1 MTAEGT
7 KVRVVSMPSWELFEQ
22 QSEEYRHQVLPLS
35 VKKRISIEAGVPIGW
50 ERYVGTQGI
59 VIGVNRFGASAPGEL
74 VMEKFGF
81 SVENIIQKAKS
92 L

>member
-1 MTAEGT
+1 M
-7 KVRVVSMPSWELFEQ
+7 
-22 QSEEYRHQVLPLS
+22 
-35 VKKRISIEAGVPIGW
+35 
-50 ERYVGTQGI
+50 ERYVGDRGI
-59 VIGVNRFGASAPGEL
+59 IIGVNRFGASAPGEL